1 MVRNLLQKREGGFR
15 PDPKF
20 IYKWPTVILDWRYPD
35 MCRKIQQTN
44 STASQI
50 FWWWDEGKEGCC
62 WLLLTTNGQQA
73 IIARQKPMWER
84 RSHTLPAYQNLAAA
98 IISHQSWSSLAI
110 YHILPCLIRLHCS
123 VHRHSSCLVYELS
136 PKLSCSSDF
145 VVTPWISNRDAIGS
159 KKSWQGLLSLPWETR
174 SHIRQFQYSPGS
186 TLYAG
191 HSSPYNSSNMH
202 PTMVQ
207 PILLASTNIQPV
219 QAIRS
224 VLSRC
229 LHPRLQNCP
238 LLRCG
243 LGTEWLPT
251 TRMPQ
256 TACIVYRN

>member
-1 MVRNLLQKREGGFR
+1 MTDSHFGLKIPRYVSKDTTNKFDGFPDLLMMRR
-15 PDPKF
+15 
-20 IYKWPTVILDWRYPD
+20 R
-35 MCRKIQQTN
+35 
-44 STASQI
+44 
-50 FWWWDEGKEGCC
+50 
-62 WLLLTTNGQQA
+62 LLLIVANDEWAAGDHCEA
-73 IIARQKPMWER
+73 KADVGAAKP
-84 RSHTLPAYQNLAAA
+84 SHTLPAYQNLAAA

-136 PKLSCSSDF
+136 PKLSYSSDF
-145 VVTPWISNRDAIGS
+145 VVTPWISNRDAVGS

-191 HSSPYNSSNMH
+191 HSNPYNSSNMH

-251 TRMPQ
+251 TRIPQ